1 MNKLRHASLA
11 GAAITV
17 MVLTA
22 ACGGSGSSAKD
33 DYGKAPAGSSSKIG
47 DGYGAGPAGSYGSG
61 GAGDSSQTQAKNA
74 PAKEMT
80 VREAPGI
87 GSVVADSAGMTLYR
101 FDKDTAQPPA
111 SLCDG
116 DCAKAWPPV
125 PAGDATAASG
135 IGAAVGEV
143 RRSDGTKQLTLAG
156 WPVYRYAKD
165 TAPGDTK
172 GQGVGGTWSAFA
184 PDGKKAGGGKGGAQE
199 GKPDAKPG
207 TTPETKPEPKPDAQA
222 PAGVSVSDNPALG
235 KIVVDGQGR
244 TLYRFDKD
252 SAWPM
257 KFACTGT
264 CLDTWKP
271 AGPVDKSA
279 VRGVPEKL
287 ISTVTRP
294 DGTKQLA
301 VDCWPVYWFTG
312 DKKPGDTA
320 GQGKQ
325 GLWFAVND
333 QGKKVT
339 SAPQS

>member
-17 MVLTA
+17 MMLTA
-22 ACGGSGSSAKD
+22 ACGGGDSSTKD

-47 DGYGAGPAGSYGSG
+47 GGYGAGGYGSG
-61 GAGDSSQTQAKNA
+61 DNAQTQAKNA

-111 SLCDG
+111 STCDG

-135 IGAAVGEV
+135 IGAKVGEV
-143 RRSDGTKQLTLAG
+143 LRADGTKQLTLAG

-184 PDGKKAGGGKGGAQE
+184 PDGRKAGAKQEEKPEEKEEKPEDKDKGKGKE
-199 GKPDAKPG
+199 GEKPA
-207 TTPETKPEPKPDAQA
+207 A
-222 PAGVSVSDNPALG
+222 AGVSVSDNPALG
-235 KIVVDGQGR
+235 KILVDGQGR
-244 TLYRFDKD
+244 TLYRFAKD

-257 KFACTGT
+257 KFACTGA
-264 CLDTWKP
+264 CLETWKP
-271 AGPVDKSA
+271 AKPVEKSA

-287 ISTVTRP
+287 ITTVTRP
-294 DGTKQLA
+294 DGTEQLA

-312 DKKPGDTA
+312 DRKPGDTA

-333 QGKKVT
+333 QGKKVA
-339 SAPQS
+339 SAPAA

>member
-17 MVLTA
+17 MMLTA
-22 ACGGSGSSAKD
+22 ACGGGDSSTKD

-47 DGYGAGPAGSYGSG
+47 EGYGAGGGYGS
-61 GAGDSSQTQAKNA
+61 GDSSQTQAKNA

-111 SLCDG
+111 STCDG

-135 IGAAVGEV
+135 IGATVGEV
-143 RRSDGTKQLTLAG
+143 KRADGTKQLTLAG

-184 PDGKKAGGGKGGAQE
+184 PDGKKAG
-199 GKPDAKPG
+199 AKP
-207 TTPETKPEPKPDAQA
+207 AA
-222 PAGVSVSDNPALG
+222 AGVSVADNPALG
-235 KIVVDGQGR
+235 KILVDGQGR
-244 TLYRFDKD
+244 TLYRFAKD

-264 CLDTWKP
+264 CLETWKP
-271 AGPVDKSA
+271 AEPVEKSA

-287 ISTVTRP
+287 ITTVTRP
-294 DGTKQLA
+294 DGTEQLA

-339 SAPQS
+339 SAPAA

>member
-17 MVLTA
+17 MMLTA
-22 ACGGSGSSAKD
+22 ACGGGGSSAKD

-47 DGYGAGPAGSYGSG
+47 EGYGAGGYGPGYGSG
-61 GAGDSSQTQAKNA
+61 SGNSSQPQAKNA

-87 GSVVADSAGMTLYR
+87 GSVVADGSGMTLYR

-111 SLCDG
+111 SMCDG

-125 PAGDATAASG
+125 PAGDATASAG

-143 RRSDGTKQLTLAG
+143 QRTDGTKQLTLAG

-165 TAPGDTK
+165 TAAGDTK

-184 PDGKKAGGGKGGAQE
+184 PDGKKAGGGKQSAPQDGKQDSGA
-199 GKPDAKPG
+199 GAG
-207 TTPETKPEPKPDAQA
+207 AA
-222 PAGVSVSDNPALG
+222 AGVSVAGNPALG

-244 TLYRFDKD
+244 TLYRFNKD

-271 AGPVDKSA
+271 AKPVDKSA
-279 VRGVPEKL
+279 VKGIPDKL

-294 DGTKQLA
+294 DGTEQLA

-339 SAPQS
+339 TAPSS

>member
-11 GAAITV
+11 GTAITV

-47 DGYGAGPAGSYGSG
+47 EGYGAGPAGAYGSG
-61 GAGDSSQTQAKNA
+61 GSSQTQAKNA

-111 SLCDG
+111 SMCDG

-143 RRSDGTKQLTLAG
+143 QRSDGTKQLTLAG

-184 PDGKKAGGGKGGAQE
+184 PDGKKAGGGKDGDKGDGKGG
-199 GKPDAKPG
+199 GKQAGPQDG
-207 TTPETKPEPKPDAQA
+207 KPDAQA
-222 PAGVSVSDNPALG
+222 PAGVSVADNPALG
-235 KIVVDGQGR
+235 KIVVDGKGR
-244 TLYRFDKD
+244 TLYRFGKD

-271 AGPVDKSA
+271 AEPVEKSA
-279 VRGVPEKL
+279 VRGVPDKL

-339 SAPQS
+339 SAPQG

>member
-17 MVLTA
+17 MMLTA
-22 ACGGSGSSAKD
+22 ACGGGDSSTKD

-47 DGYGAGPAGSYGSG
+47 GGYGAGGYGSG
-61 GAGDSSQTQAKNA
+61 DNAQTQAKNA

-111 SLCDG
+111 STCDG

-135 IGAAVGEV
+135 IGAKVGEV
-143 RRSDGTKQLTLAG
+143 VRADGTKQLTLAG

-184 PDGKKAGGGKGGAQE
+184 PDGKKAGAKQEEKDGKKDQEQGGEKAKEGEEQGGKPA
-199 GKPDAKPG
+199 A
-207 TTPETKPEPKPDAQA
+207 
-222 PAGVSVSDNPALG
+222 AGVSVADNPALG
-235 KIVVDGQGR
+235 KILVDGQGR
-244 TLYRFDKD
+244 TLYRFAKD

-264 CLDTWKP
+264 CLETWKP
-271 AGPVDKSA
+271 AKPVEKSA

-287 ISTVTRP
+287 ITTVTRP
-294 DGTKQLA
+294 DGTEQLA

-333 QGKKVT
+333 QGKKVA
-339 SAPQS
+339 SAPSA

>member
-17 MVLTA
+17 MALTA
-22 ACGGSGSSAKD
+22 ACGGGGSSAKD

-47 DGYGAGPAGSYGSG
+47 EGYGSGSGGSYGSG
-61 GAGDSSQTQAKNA
+61 GSSQTQAKNA

-87 GSVVADSAGMTLYR
+87 GSVVADSTGMTLYR
-101 FDKDTAQPPA
+101 FDKDTAKPPA
-111 SLCDG
+111 SMCDG

-143 RRSDGTKQLTLAG
+143 ERSDGTKQLTLAG

-184 PDGKKAGGGKGGAQE
+184 PDGKKAGGGEQGEAQGGKQ
-199 GKPDAKPG
+199 GGTQGDKPN
-207 TTPETKPEPKPDAQA
+207 AQA
-222 PAGVSVSDNPALG
+222 PGVSVADNPALG

-244 TLYRFDKD
+244 TLYRFNKD

-271 AGPVDKSA
+271 AEPVDKSA
-279 VRGVPEKL
+279 VRGVPDKL

-339 SAPQS
+339 SAPQG